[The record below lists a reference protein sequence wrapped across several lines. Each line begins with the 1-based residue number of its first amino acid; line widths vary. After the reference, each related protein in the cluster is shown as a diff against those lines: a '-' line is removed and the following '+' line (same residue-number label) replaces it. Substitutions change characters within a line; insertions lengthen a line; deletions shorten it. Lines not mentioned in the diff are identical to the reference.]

1 MREGS
6 PNNLLTA
13 DPKRGSR
20 PAQPG
25 AKSLFR
31 HILAASP
38 LGSVFWPD
46 SARSATHKLLRMNI
60 LADPEEKIVGG
71 EGVTL
76 SSKTAT
82 RWGVLAGALG
92 AVKRE
97 ILRYA

>member
-1 MREGS
+1 MRKGS

-46 SARSATHKLLRMNI
+46 SARSATHKPLRMNI

-71 EGVTL
+71 GGGDPLVENRDEVG
-76 SSKTAT
+76 
-82 RWGVLAGALG
+82 RLG
-92 AVKRE
+92 WRIRPVKRE